1 MTRLT
6 TAEVKGGNE
15 TKVGWHRE
23 YATRVV
29 IAPAQVLVIIFVEE
43 RFSFLR
49 TQSYG

>member
-6 TAEVKGGNE
+6 TAEVTEGRNE

-23 YATRVV
+23 YATIVV

-43 RFSFLR
+43 RFFVSP
-49 TQSYG
+49 